1 MVSCFRIGVPI
12 LIGAA
17 GWGREICLY
26 LRRLFMRIRLIEPI
40 VAIQGN
46 VTKAVADLT
55 QWSVG
60 LLVVGREATT
70 RGGSTSSATKRPGS
84 AS

>member
-1 MVSCFRIGVPI
+1 
-12 LIGAA
+12 
-17 GWGREICLY
+17 
-26 LRRLFMRIRLIEPI
+26 MRIRLIEPI
-40 VAIQGN
+40 IAVQGN

-60 LLVVGREATT
+60 LLVAEREAMT
-70 RGGSTSSATKRPGS
+70 RGGSTSSATKGPGS